1 MPQTQET
8 GSSITVS
15 GDIIYLQGDI
25 DKYNV
30 PHLYKQYYKL
40 KDLSEVEQVDLSEAG
55 LLDSAGSIFI
65 EQIAIDIKQANNL
78 DKPYTELITNYND
91 DQGHTL
97 KIFSR
102 AKLEEPKHLD
112 PETFFEKIG
121 STVIDFGRS
130 LFEAM
135 VLAADIFYWA
145 IAGIW
150 RRKGARKG
158 SFIQQ
163 SLLIGLEGVPI
174 VAVLSL
180 IIGFILALQAAAQL
194 RMFGADIFIAD
205 MLGYAMLTE
214 MGALITAIIVSGRS
228 GSSIASEIATMKVS
242 EELDAL
248 KMMSINPIRYVIVPK
263 FYAMTACM
271 PLLVV
276 MSIIIGIFGGML
288 IAIFYLNLSPS
299 AFYNQLVNVLTFKD
313 FVTTMIKST
322 FFGWAIVV
330 IGSFYGLQ
338 VQGGAEG
345 VGKATTYSVVT
356 SIFTVILIDVVF
368 SLLYL
373 P

>member
-1 MPQTQET
+1 MTPSKDS
-8 GSSITVS
+8 GSKL
-15 GDIIYLQGDI
+15 IIGNGKILLEGDI
-25 DKYNV
+25 DKYSV
-30 PHLYKQYYKL
+30 P
-40 KDLSEVEQVDLSEAG
+40 DLWKRYHQIEDLQNIEQVDLSKAG

-97 KIFSR
+97 KIFSQS
-102 AKLEEPKHLD
+102 KLEDSKPVK
-112 PETFFEKIG
+112 PESFFEKIG
-121 STVIDFGRS
+121 SNVIDFGRS
-130 LFEAM
+130 LFDAM

-145 IAGIW
+145 IVGIW
-150 RRKGARKG
+150 KKKGARKG
-158 SFIQQ
+158 SFTQQ

-174 VAVLSL
+174 VAVLSI

-194 RMFGADIFIAD
+194 RMFGAEIFIAD

-263 FYAMTACM
+263 FYAMTVCM

-276 MSIIIGIFGGML
+276 MSIIVGIFGGLL
-288 IAIFYLNLSPS
+288 IAVFYLNLSPS
-299 AFYNQLVNVLTFKD
+299 AFYNQLINVLTFKD
-313 FVTTMIKST
+313 FITTMIKST
-322 FFGWAIVV
+322 FFGWAIVI

-338 VQGGAEG
+338 VEGGAEG
-345 VGKATTYSVVT
+345 VGKATTFSVVT